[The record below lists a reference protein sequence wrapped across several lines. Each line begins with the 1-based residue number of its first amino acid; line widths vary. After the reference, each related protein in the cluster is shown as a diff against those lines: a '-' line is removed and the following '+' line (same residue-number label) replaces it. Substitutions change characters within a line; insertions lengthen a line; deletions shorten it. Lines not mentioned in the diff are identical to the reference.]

1 MSAKDHPNNAPG
13 MPMLFRPCLD
23 RLQMT
28 YMNPGVRR
36 LAPHLPPLS
45 AGSAHH
51 KSPGGAG
58 RRHRRT
64 TAVRCAAGWARH
76 GCFRRGYRPIPRT
89 AAEICA
95 LGSTA
100 PVRTGRLYKLTG

>member
-23 RLQMT
+23 RLQM
-28 YMNPGVRR
+28 
-36 LAPHLPPLS
+36 
-45 AGSAHH
+45 
-51 KSPGGAG
+51 
-58 RRHRRT
+58 
-64 TAVRCAAGWARH
+64 
-76 GCFRRGYRPIPRT
+76 IPRT